1 MSRFL
6 PESDKK
12 NFTYNTERLFSMY
25 DIKKPIIYR
34 VFFLFWY
41 SVNVRDSGDTLIV
54 SLHINK

>member
-34 VFFLFWY
+34 VFLNFDILLMF
-41 SVNVRDSGDTLIV
+41 VIV
-54 SLHINK
+54 ETHS